1 MAKRSG
7 IYHSVYI
14 KKDGEFI
21 SLARETTEF
30 CKVWIKPVHA
40 KNWDWS
46 KRDFNDPKNDPT
58 IAEARAVRDL
68 IVKDIKRGKSTE
80 VNLSGLENGDAIYAF
95 LDPKSRYEE
104 FNMEEFAFALKVE
117 LEHGKIRDANV
128 TNNHPFLT
136 AMIVLAHMSE
146 TVTYYKRL
154 KVMETEGEIF
164 EMNRKLASLKT
175 KAAKKKVEDEI
186 KKAHEELH
194 EAKTDLEKRLEAM
207 KDIPV
212 LSKIGD

>member
-1 MAKRSG
+1 MK
-7 IYHSVYI
+7 
-14 KKDGEFI
+14 
-21 SLARETTEF
+21 TEMPF
-30 CKVWIKPVHA
+30 ML
-40 KNWDWS
+40 
-46 KRDFNDPKNDPT
+46 F
-58 IAEARAVRDL
+58 
-68 IVKDIKRGKSTE
+68 ST
-80 VNLSGLENGDAIYAF
+80 
-95 LDPKSRYEE
+95 PKSPYEE
-104 FNMEEFAFALKVE
+104 FNMEEFAYSLKVE

-164 EMNRKLASLKT
+164 EMNRKMASLKT
-175 KAAKKKVEDEI
+175 KAAKKKIETDI
-186 KKAHEELH
+186 KKAQEELY
-194 EAKTDLEKRLEAM
+194 EAKVALEKRLEAM

>member
-1 MAKRSG
+1 MAKKG
-7 IYHSVYI
+7 TYHDVFI
-14 KKDGEFI
+14 KKDGEYI
-21 SLARETTEF
+21 SLAQDTKDF
-30 CKVWIKPVHA
+30 CKTWIKPVHP
-40 KNWDWS
+40 KNWDWT

-58 IAEARAVRDL
+58 IAEARVVRDL
-68 IVKDIKRGKSTE
+68 IVKDIAKGKTMQI
-80 VNLSGLENGDAIYAF
+80 NLSGLENGDAIYAF
-95 LDPKSRYEE
+95 LDPKSPYEE
-104 FNMEEFAFALKVE
+104 FNMEEFAYSLKVE

-164 EMNRKLASLKT
+164 EMNRKMASLKT
-175 KAAKKKVEDEI
+175 KAAKKKIETDI
-186 KKAHEELH
+186 KKAQEELN
-194 EAKTDLEKRLEAM
+194 EAKVALEKRLEAM

>member
-1 MAKRSG
+1 MAKKAG
-7 IYHSVYI
+7 TYHDVYI
-14 KKDGEFI
+14 KKDGEYI
-21 SLARETTEF
+21 SLAKDTVDF
-30 CKVWIKPVHA
+30 CKTWIKPVHP
-40 KNWDWS
+40 KNWDWTN
-46 KRDFNDPKNDPT
+46 RDFNDPKNDPT
-58 IAEARAVRDL
+58 VAEARAVRDL
-68 IVKDIKRGKSTE
+68 IVKDIAKGKTMQI
-80 VNLSGLENGDAIYAF
+80 NLSGLENGDAIYAF
-95 LDPKSRYEE
+95 LDPGSPHEE

-164 EMNRKLASLKT
+164 EMNRKMASLKT
-175 KAAKKKVEDEI
+175 KTGKKKIEKDI
-186 KKAHEELH
+186 KKAQEELN
-194 EAKTDLEKRLEAM
+194 EAKTELEKRLETM